1 MRQAL
6 RVKFICK
13 YIAETRKIPKLFY
26 AYRIVFSK
34 KKWHHI
40 YRYHYEMIELNLA
53 NVALKQEKHKTNKYF
68 SFEFIRNISIFNP
81 LQFDLPLF
89 IKRMLAKKSCQ
100 D

>member
-34 KKWHHI
+34 KKMASHLSI
-40 YRYHYEMIELNLA
+40 PLSNDRIKLG
-53 NVALKQEKHKTNKYF
+53 QRC
-68 SFEFIRNISIFNP
+68 FETRE
-81 LQFDLPLF
+81 
-89 IKRMLAKKSCQ
+89 A
-100 D
+100 